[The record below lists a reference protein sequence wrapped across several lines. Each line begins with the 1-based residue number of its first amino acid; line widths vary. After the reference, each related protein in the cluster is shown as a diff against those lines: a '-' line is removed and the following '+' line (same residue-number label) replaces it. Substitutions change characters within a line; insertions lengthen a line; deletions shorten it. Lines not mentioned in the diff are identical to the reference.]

1 MKNLQG
7 ELLFWTKYLSEKGLI
22 SGSEGNLSVRADEGF
37 FITPSG
43 KIKETLSPKDLSYIN
58 HKGECLWGCPSS
70 EWGLHYKI
78 YSKNLRAKAVVH
90 THPLYVLTLEALG
103 FNFKEFYHFEAKLIL
118 KHLSM
123 LPPFPAG
130 SPKLWEFASNLC
142 MNNRIVILCR
152 HGLLTWGESLEEAVN
167 YTLILEKLCHLEY
180 LIRRESTIRK

>member
-1 MKNLQG
+1 MKKPQD

-22 SGSEGNLSVRADEGF
+22 SGSEGNLSVRVEDGF
-37 FITPSG
+37 FITPAG
-43 KIKETLSPKDLSYIN
+43 KIKETLSLRDLSYFN
-58 HKGECLWGCPSS
+58 LDGECLRGCPSS

-78 YSKNLRAKAVVH
+78 YFKNPQAKAVVH
-90 THPLYVLTLEALG
+90 THPLYVLALEALG
-103 FNFKEFYHFEAKLIL
+103 FNFKEFHHFEAKLLL
-118 KHLSM
+118 KNLSM

-142 MNNRIVILCR
+142 MNNRMVILCK

-180 LIRRESTIRK
+180 LIRKGGG